1 MQVSEVGAMNIFIL
15 MRSESGELELVTPPL
30 TNGTILP
37 GVTRQSVL
45 DLAGMTMM
53 TMTMGMMMR
62 MTITLTLIMTMMM
75 TIMMT
80 MTMLELTP
88 LLKVRERRIT
98 LPELLRASREERVQ
112 EIFTCGTAAIVSPV
126 GRLK

>member
-1 MQVSEVGAMNIFIL
+1 MNIFIL

-45 DLAGMTMM
+45 ELAGMMD
-53 TMTMGMMMR
+53 G
-62 MTITLTLIMTMMM
+62 LQ
-75 TIMMT
+75 
-80 MTMLELTP
+80 
-88 LLKVRERRIT
+88 VRERRIT
-98 LPELLRASREERVQ
+98 LPELLRASGEERVQ

>member
-30 TNGTILP
+30 TDGTILP

-45 DLAGMTMM
+45 ELARRVEG
-53 TMTMGMMMR
+53 
-62 MTITLTLIMTMMM
+62 LQ
-75 TIMMT
+75 
-80 MTMLELTP
+80 
-88 LLKVRERRIT
+88 VRERRIT
-98 LPELLRASREERVQ
+98 LPDLLRASSEGRVL
-112 EIFTCGTAAIVSPV
+112 EMFGCGTAAIISPV

>member
-1 MQVSEVGAMNIFIL
+1 MQVSEVGAMNIFCL
-15 MRSESGELELVTPPL
+15 MRSESGQLELVTPPL

-45 DLAGMTMM
+45 ELAGKME
-53 TMTMGMMMR
+53 G
-62 MTITLTLIMTMMM
+62 LQ
-75 TIMMT
+75 
-80 MTMLELTP
+80 
-88 LLKVRERRIT
+88 VRERRIT
-98 LPELLRASREERVQ
+98 LPELLRANREERVQ